1 MPDRL
6 NAPQTKLPQTIKLP
20 KTVEKTTAN
29 GIKLMSLDAGTQ
41 QVIRLTIVF
50 QAGTRYQ
57 SVPFASSAML
67 NMLSEGSR
75 NYTSAQIADKLDFYG
90 IYYDTNIDRDY
101 SMITVSC
108 LNKFLPQTLELLEDM
123 LLYPLFD
130 ERELS
135 IYALK
140 RKQNIKI
147 EREKPSF
154 IAREEFSKALF
165 GAAHP
170 YGVSYDEQQYDTL
183 TSDLLREHYDRYYGA
198 ENCFAVT
205 SGMVTQD
212 ELLQIETLLAKI
224 PSRKTTEQ
232 QPQNLTQFESTPEI
246 FVERAGALQSSIR
259 MGKVLFPK
267 WHADFN
273 GMQVLSMVLGGYFS
287 SRLVSNLREDKGYTY
302 GIYAAMVNLEH
313 AGYFAVA
320 TDVSAEHTNDAVTE
334 IIYEIERLRTELIP
348 EQELEMVRNTIV
360 GELMRLVDGPFGIA
374 DITIESQQC
383 GRDNSMLNEFLAEV
397 RTISSQRLQE
407 LAVKYLDSSTM
418 SCVIVGQK

>member
-1 MPDRL
+1 
-6 NAPQTKLPQTIKLP
+6 
-20 KTVEKTTAN
+20 
-29 GIKLMSLDAGTQ
+29 MSLKAGTQ

-67 NMLSEGSR
+67 NMLSEGSQ
-75 NYTSAQIADKLDFYG
+75 NYTSAEIADKLDSYG

-123 LLYPLFD
+123 LLRPSFD
-130 ERELS
+130 EQELS
-135 IYALK
+135 IYAAK

-147 EREKPSF
+147 DREKPSF

-165 GAAHP
+165 GTQHP
-170 YGVSYDEQQYDTL
+170 YGVSYNEELYDNL
-183 TSDLLREHYDRYYGA
+183 TVDTLREHYQKYYGA

-205 SGMVTQD
+205 SGMVND
-212 ELLQIETLLAKI
+212 EELKQIETFLAKI
-224 PSRKTTEQ
+224 PNHNQENEIVRQLPKY
-232 QPQNLTQFESTPEI
+232 ESAPEI
-246 FVERAGALQSSIR
+246 FVERDGALQSSIR

-267 WHADFN
+267 SHPDFN

-313 AGYFAVA
+313 AGYFAIA
-320 TDVSAEHTNDAVTE
+320 TDVSAEHTNDAIGE
-334 IIYEIERLRTELIP
+334 IRLEIERLRNELIP
-348 EQELEMVRNTIV
+348 EEELQMVRNTIV

-383 GRDNSMLNEFLAEV
+383 GRDNELINEFLTEV
-397 RTISSQRLQE
+397 RTITGERLLE
-407 LAVKYLDSSTM
+407 LAVRYLDPSTM
-418 SCVIVGQK
+418 SCVVVGQR